1 MGPPE
6 RLDLFKMFWKQLHL
20 VGSTMGS
27 PDDFAAMLRLVE
39 EKKITPIID
48 SVRPLGEGSDA
59 LQQMS
64 VSAQFGKVVLT
75 MP

>member
-1 MGPPE
+1 
-6 RLDLFKMFWKQLHL
+6 
-20 VGSTMGS
+20 MGS